1 MGVTRSCRMRG
12 CGTSG
17 MVHSCSEVGPNEVD
31 STKFA
36 MFYHRLRITVT
47 EIRGNHEGV

>member
-1 MGVTRSCRMRG
+1 
-12 CGTSG
+12 

-36 MFYHRLRITVT
+36 MFYHRLRIT